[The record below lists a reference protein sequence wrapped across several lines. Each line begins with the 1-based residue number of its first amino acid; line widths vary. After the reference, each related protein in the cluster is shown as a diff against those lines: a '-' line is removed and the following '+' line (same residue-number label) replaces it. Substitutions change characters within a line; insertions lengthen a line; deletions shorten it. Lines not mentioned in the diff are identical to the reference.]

1 MTDPFVWTQDY
12 VNDNEQPCVNV
23 LMEGLQTLKTQL
35 KKKKFADAAENLEA
49 IVHGLKMLCAIDAD
63 CDEYY
68 SASLY
73 SNSYALAKV
82 YLFGLEDEEK
92 GVPALEKACEA
103 AAHCAA
109 FPSRTDM
116 ARSDLAVME
125 DVLADFRS
133 GRPLAKIRKEL
144 FRHFPKDILEKL

>member
-1 MTDPFVWTQDY
+1 MRDPFVWTQDY
-12 VNDNEQPCVNV
+12 VNDNEKSCVSV
-23 LMEGLQTLKTQL
+23 LMEGLDTLKTQL
-35 KKKKFADAAENLEA
+35 KKKKCADAAENLEG
-49 IVHGLKMLCAIDAD
+49 IVHGLSMLCAINGD

-68 SASLY
+68 CAPLY
-73 SNSYALAKV
+73 SNRYALAKV
-82 YLFGLEDEEK
+82 YLFGLEDVEK
-92 GVPALEKACEA
+92 GVPALERACKA

-116 ARSDLAVME
+116 ARGDLSVME
-125 DVLADFRS
+125 DVLADFRA